1 MDAEIPTEEQ
11 LGDMHDAAREYEEE
25 QENDAMSTENDRVLL
40 SVTSIVGASNTR
52 ARQYR
57 KMTEAICEML
67 TDMGLVSFLP
77 LNIQDGEVRNVFQRS
92 CLN

>member
-1 MDAEIPTEEQ
+1 MDAEIPTEDQ
-11 LGDMHDAAREYEEE
+11 LGDMYDAAVEFDAEERQNRIGNSE
-25 QENDAMSTENDRVLL
+25 KRDIRVTD
-40 SVTSIVGASNTR
+40 VMASSNKR

-77 LNIQDGEVRNVFQRS
+77 LNIQDGQVSGLRHLMIVS
-92 CLN
+92 